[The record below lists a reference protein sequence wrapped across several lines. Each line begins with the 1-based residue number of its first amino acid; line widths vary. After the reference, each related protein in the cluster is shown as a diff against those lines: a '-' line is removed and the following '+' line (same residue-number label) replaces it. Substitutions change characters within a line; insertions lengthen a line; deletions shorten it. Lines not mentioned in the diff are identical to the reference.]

1 MKNQK
6 KYSLSDILSIMS
18 LLLVFIGYVYSA
30 IYIENNYLSLSEL
43 FMYIKYLLF
52 FGSWIIYREMLIV
65 SIVLFVIAVVLYIIA
80 FLLHFIGRMPFQKNI
95 MKFSIVAWTMLL
107 FITIFSCCLGYY
119 LENFFLS

>member
-1 MKNQK
+1 
-6 KYSLSDILSIMS
+6 
-18 LLLVFIGYVYSA
+18 
-30 IYIENNYLSLSEL
+30 
-43 FMYIKYLLF
+43 MYIKYLLF
-52 FGSWIIYREMLIV
+52 FGSWIIYRELLIV
-65 SIVLFVIAVVLYIIA
+65 SIVLFAIAVVLYLIA